1 MIEKILRFS
10 LKQKLLVL
18 FAVILLI
25 AGGIAAFRILPI
37 DAVPD
42 VTNIQVQI
50 LTNSPTLAPLEVERY
65 ITFPIEVAMN
75 GIPDVEEIRSV
86 SKFGLSL
93 VTVVFHDNVDI
104 YFARQLVFERLQ
116 TAAEEIP
123 PEFGKPELGPTSTG
137 LGEIYQYIIKPL
149 VPSGKDKKANQDSTV
164 LMEMRTLQ
172 DWIAKRQLLTVPG
185 INEVN
190 SFGGIEKQ
198 YQVLINPQKLLSYNL
213 TLRDVFNAVSENNA
227 NAGGAY
233 IEHANEQYLVRGSGL
248 VQSIYD
254 INNIIVKTLENGTP
268 IYVQNVADVRLG
280 SAIRQGAVTMNGEGE
295 VAAGITMMLKG
306 ENSRVVVDRIKEK
319 IKTIQRSLPDSI
331 TIEPFYDRGEL
342 VNKTIKTV
350 QTNLIEGGVLV
361 ILILV
366 LLLYNLRGGF
376 IVASVIPLSVL
387 FAVIL
392 MVATGVSG
400 NLMSLGALDFG
411 LIVDGAVVMVENAIR
426 KLHEK
431 RNGIS
436 TEETLLES
444 ALEVGRPVV
453 FAVGII
459 IIVYFPIMTLTGIEG
474 KMFKPMAYTVTY
486 ALIGALILSLTY
498 VPVMSALMFRKGKVS
513 EKESPIITWAK
524 NKYVPAL
531 RKVLHKKALVTGI
544 AVAFVTASFMIFP
557 FLGSE
562 FIPQLDEGSIALQAL
577 RLPSISLTTSVNT
590 SSMIEKEIL
599 KFPEVN
605 YVVSKTGRAEIGTDP
620 MGVEM
625 SDINVELKPKD
636 EWTTGRNKEELV
648 DAMSEQLSKLPG
660 MVFSFSQPIQL
671 RVSEL
676 IAGVRSDIA
685 IKLFGEDLETLK
697 EKAEDIAKVVTK
709 IEGAADVKV
718 EQVTGLPQLQIKVDR
733 GKIARYGINVSDVNQ
748 IIETAI
754 GGKSAGE
761 VFEGERRFDLA
772 VRFKEESRNSE
783 DAIKNIL
790 VPTPNGSSIPLSQ
803 IADIFVEEGPAQ
815 ISREHSQRKIVVEVN
830 VRGRDIGSFVE
841 EAEKIIYD
849 KVQLPAG
856 YFLEWGGTFEQLA
869 SARERLA
876 IVVPLSLF
884 LIFLLLFISF
894 GSIRNA
900 LLIYTGIPFAIVGG
914 IFSLLIRGMHFSISA
929 GVGFIALFGVAVLNG
944 VVMVSFIN
952 HLRQEG
958 KPLEEAV
965 IEGAATRL
973 RPVLMTALVASLG
986 FIPMAIS
993 TGAGAEV
1000 QRPLASVVI
1009 GGLITSTI
1017 LTLFVL
1023 PTFYIWFE
1031 KRKDEKPL

>member
-1 MIEKILRFS
+1 MIERILRFS
-10 LKQKLLVL
+10 LKQKLLIL
-18 FAVILLI
+18 FAIILLI

-116 TAAEEIP
+116 TAMEDIP

-137 LGEIYQYIIKPL
+137 LGEIYQYIIRP
-149 VPSGKDKKANQDSTV
+149 KDKNAKQDSV
-164 LMEMRTLQ
+164 SLMEMRTLQ

-198 YQVLINPQKLLSYNL
+198 YQVLIDPQKLLSYNL
-213 TLRDVFNAVSENNA
+213 TLRDVFNAVAENNA

-248 VQSIYD
+248 VQSIDD

-268 IYVQNVADVRLG
+268 IYVHNVADVQLG

-306 ENSRVVVDRIKEK
+306 ENSRVVVDRVKEK
-319 IKTIQRSLPDSI
+319 IESVKRALPDTV
-331 TIEPFYDRGEL
+331 TIEPFYDRAEL
-342 VNKTIKTV
+342 VNRTIKTV

-376 IVASVIPLSVL
+376 IVASVIPLSML
-387 FAVIL
+387 FAVIM

-400 NLMSLGALDFG
+400 NLMSLGAIDFG
-411 LIVDGAVVMVENAIR
+411 LIVDGAVVMVENTIR

-431 RNGIS
+431 RNGVS
-436 TEETLLES
+436 AEETILEA

-498 VPVMSALMFRKGKVS
+498 VPVMNALMYRKGKVT
-513 EKESPIITWAK
+513 EKESPIISWTK
-524 NKYVPAL
+524 KKYVPLL
-531 RKVLHKKALVTGI
+531 RKILHKRIIVT
-544 AVAFVTASFMIFP
+544 AVAGAFVIISLLIFP

-562 FIPQLDEGSIALQAL
+562 FIPQLDEGSIAIQAL
-577 RLPSISLTTSVNT
+577 RLPSISLTTAVNT
-590 SSMIEKEIL
+590 SSLIEKEIL

-648 DAMSEQLSKLPG
+648 NAMSEQLSKLPG

-671 RVSEL
+671 RVAEL

-697 EKAEDIAKVVTK
+697 EKAEEIAKVVTK

-718 EQVTGLPQLQIKVDR
+718 EQVTGLPQLQIKIDR
-733 GKIARYGINVSDVNQ
+733 GKIARYGINVADVNQ

-761 VFEGERRFDLA
+761 VFEGERRFDLV
-772 VRFKEESRNSE
+772 VRFKESARS
-783 DAIKNIL
+783 DIDVIKNIL

-803 IADIFVEEGPAQ
+803 IADVYVEEGPAQ
-815 ISREHSQRKIVVEVN
+815 ISREHSQRRIVVELN

-841 EAEKIIYD
+841 EAERTIYD
-849 KVQLPAG
+849 KVNLPAG
-856 YFLEWGGTFEQLA
+856 YYLEWGGTFEQLA

-900 LLIYTGIPFAIVGG
+900 LLIYTGIPFAVVGG
-914 IFSLLIRGMHFSISA
+914 VFSLLIRGMHFSISA

-958 KPLEEAV
+958 KPLEDAV

-1000 QRPLASVVI
+1000 QRPLATVVI

-1023 PTFYIWFE
+1023 PTFYMWFE
-1031 KRKDEKPL
+1031 KRKEEKPL

>member
-1 MIEKILRFS
+1 MIERILRFS
-10 LKQKLLVL
+10 LKQKLLIL
-18 FAVILLI
+18 FAIILLI

-116 TAAEEIP
+116 TAMEDIP

-137 LGEIYQYIIKPL
+137 LGEIYQYIIRP
-149 VPSGKDKKANQDSTV
+149 KDKSKIQDSTS

-190 SFGGIEKQ
+190 SFGGLEKQ
-198 YQVLINPQKLLSYNL
+198 YQVLIDPQKLLSYNL
-213 TLRDVFNAVSENNA
+213 TLRDVYNAVTENNA

-248 VQSIYD
+248 VQSIDD

-268 IYVQNVADVRLG
+268 IYVHNVADVQLG

-306 ENSRVVVDRIKEK
+306 ENSRVVVDRVKEK
-319 IKTIQRSLPDSI
+319 IESVKRALPDTV
-331 TIEPFYDRGEL
+331 TIEPFYDRAEL
-342 VNKTIKTV
+342 VNRTIKTV

-376 IVASVIPLSVL
+376 IVASVIPLSML
-387 FAVIL
+387 FAVIM

-400 NLMSLGALDFG
+400 NLMSLGAIDFG
-411 LIVDGAVVMVENAIR
+411 LIVDGAVVMVENTIR

-431 RNGIS
+431 RNGVS
-436 TEETLLES
+436 AEETILEA

-498 VPVMSALMFRKGKVS
+498 VPVMNALMYRKGKVT
-513 EKESPIITWAK
+513 EKESPIISWTK
-524 NKYVPAL
+524 KKYVPLL
-531 RKVLHKKALVTGI
+531 RKILHKRIIVT
-544 AVAFVTASFMIFP
+544 AVAGAFVIISLLIFP

-562 FIPQLDEGSIALQAL
+562 FIPQLDEGSIAIQAL
-577 RLPSISLTTSVNT
+577 RLPSISLTTAVNT
-590 SSMIEKEIL
+590 SSLIEKEIL

-648 DAMSEQLSKLPG
+648 NAMSEQLSKLPG

-671 RVSEL
+671 RVAEL

-697 EKAEDIAKVVTK
+697 EKAEEIAKVVTK

-718 EQVTGLPQLQIKVDR
+718 EQVTGLPQLQIKIDR
-733 GKIARYGINVSDVNQ
+733 GKIARYGINVADVNQ

-761 VFEGERRFDLA
+761 VFEGERRFDLV
-772 VRFKEESRNSE
+772 VRFKESARS
-783 DAIKNIL
+783 DIDVIKNIL

-803 IADIFVEEGPAQ
+803 IADVYVEEGPAQ
-815 ISREHSQRKIVVEVN
+815 ISREHSQRRIVVELN

-841 EAEKIIYD
+841 EAERTIYD
-849 KVQLPAG
+849 KVNLPAG
-856 YFLEWGGTFEQLA
+856 YYLEWGGTFEQLA

-900 LLIYTGIPFAIVGG
+900 LLIYTGIPFAVVGG
-914 IFSLLIRGMHFSISA
+914 VFSLLIRGMHFSISA

-958 KPLEEAV
+958 KPLEDAV

-1000 QRPLASVVI
+1000 QRPLATVVI

-1023 PTFYIWFE
+1023 PTFYMWFE
-1031 KRKDEKPL
+1031 KRKAEAPM

>member
-1 MIEKILRFS
+1 MIERILRFS
-10 LKQKLLVL
+10 LKQKLLIL

-116 TAAEEIP
+116 TAAEDIP

-137 LGEIYQYIIKPL
+137 LGEIYQYIIRP
-149 VPSGKDKKANQDSTV
+149 KDKSVKQDSV
-164 LMEMRTLQ
+164 SLMEMRTLQ

-198 YQVLINPQKLLSYNL
+198 YQVLIDPQKLLSFNL
-213 TLRDVFNAVSENNA
+213 TLRDVFNAVTENNA

-248 VQSIYD
+248 VQSIDD

-268 IYVQNVADVRLG
+268 IYVHNVADVQLG

-306 ENSRVVVDRIKEK
+306 ENSRVVVDRVKEK
-319 IKTIQRSLPDSI
+319 IETVQRALPDTV
-331 TIEPFYDRGEL
+331 TIEPFYDRAEL

-350 QTNLIEGGVLV
+350 QTNLIEGGILV

-376 IVASVIPLSVL
+376 IVASVIPLSML
-387 FAVIL
+387 FAVIM

-431 RNGIS
+431 RNGVS
-436 TEETLLES
+436 AEETLLES

-498 VPVMSALMFRKGKVS
+498 VPVMNALMFRKGKVT
-513 EKESPIITWAK
+513 EKESPIITWSK
-524 NKYVPAL
+524 KKYVPIL
-531 RKVLHKKALVTGI
+531 RKILHKRIIVT
-544 AVAFVTASFMIFP
+544 AVAGAFVIISLIIFP

-577 RLPSISLTTSVNT
+577 RLPSISLTTAVNT
-590 SSMIEKEIL
+590 TSLIEKEIL

-648 DAMSEQLSKLPG
+648 NAMSEQLSKLPG

-671 RVSEL
+671 RVAEL

-697 EKAEDIAKVVTK
+697 EKAEEIAKVVTK

-718 EQVTGLPQLQIKVDR
+718 EQVTGLPQLQIRVDR
-733 GKIARYGINVSDVNQ
+733 NKIARYGINVADVNQ

-761 VFEGERRFDLA
+761 VFEGERRFDLV
-772 VRFKEESRNSE
+772 VRFRESARS
-783 DAIKNIL
+783 DVDVIKNIL
-790 VPTPNGSSIPLSQ
+790 VPMPNGSSIPLSQ
-803 IADIFVEEGPAQ
+803 IADVYVEEGPAQ
-815 ISREHSQRKIVVEVN
+815 ISREHSQRRIVVELN

-841 EAEKIIYD
+841 EAERIIYD

-856 YFLEWGGTFEQLA
+856 YYLEWGGTFEQLA

-914 IFSLLIRGMHFSISA
+914 VFSLLIRGMHFSISA

-1000 QRPLASVVI
+1000 QRPLATVVI

-1023 PTFYIWFE
+1023 PTLYMWFE
-1031 KRKDEKPL
+1031 KRKAEAPM

>member
-1 MIEKILRFS
+1 MIERILRFS
-10 LKQKLLVL
+10 LKQKLLIL

-75 GIPDVEEIRSV
+75 GIPDVEEIRSI

-93 VTVVFHDNVDI
+93 VTVVFQDNVDI

-116 TAAEEIP
+116 TAMEDIP

-137 LGEIYQYIIKPL
+137 LGEIYQYIIRP
-149 VPSGKDKKANQDSTV
+149 KDKSKIQDSTS

-190 SFGGIEKQ
+190 SFGGLEKQ
-198 YQVLINPQKLLSYNL
+198 YQVLIDPQKLLSYNL
-213 TLRDVFNAVSENNA
+213 TLRDVFNAVAENNA

-248 VQSIYD
+248 VQSIDD

-268 IYVQNVADVRLG
+268 IYVHNVADVQLG

-306 ENSRVVVDRIKEK
+306 ENSRVVVDRVKEK
-319 IKTIQRSLPDSI
+319 IESVKRALPDTV
-331 TIEPFYDRGEL
+331 TIEPFYDRAEL
-342 VNKTIKTV
+342 VNRTIKTV

-376 IVASVIPLSVL
+376 IVASVIPLSML
-387 FAVIL
+387 FAVIM

-400 NLMSLGALDFG
+400 NLMSLGAIDFG
-411 LIVDGAVVMVENAIR
+411 LIVDGAVVMVENTIR

-431 RNGIS
+431 RNGVS
-436 TEETLLES
+436 AEETILEA

-498 VPVMSALMFRKGKVS
+498 VPVMNALMYRKGKVT
-513 EKESPIITWAK
+513 EKESPIISWTK
-524 NKYVPAL
+524 KKYVPLL
-531 RKVLHKKALVTGI
+531 RKILHKRIIVT
-544 AVAFVTASFMIFP
+544 AVAGAFVIISLLIFP

-562 FIPQLDEGSIALQAL
+562 FIPQLDEGSIAIQAL
-577 RLPSISLTTSVNT
+577 RLPSISLTTAVNT
-590 SSMIEKEIL
+590 SSLIEKEIL

-648 DAMSEQLSKLPG
+648 NAMSEQLSKLPG

-671 RVSEL
+671 RVAEL

-697 EKAEDIAKVVTK
+697 EKAEEIAKVVTK

-718 EQVTGLPQLQIKVDR
+718 EQVTGLPQLQIKIDR
-733 GKIARYGINVSDVNQ
+733 GKIARYGINVADVNQ

-761 VFEGERRFDLA
+761 VFEGERRFDLV
-772 VRFKEESRNSE
+772 VRFKESARS
-783 DAIKNIL
+783 DIDVIKNIL

-803 IADIFVEEGPAQ
+803 IADVYVEEGPAQ
-815 ISREHSQRKIVVEVN
+815 ISREHSQRRIVVELN

-841 EAEKIIYD
+841 EAERTIYD
-849 KVQLPAG
+849 KVNLPAG
-856 YFLEWGGTFEQLA
+856 YYLEWGGTFEQLA

-900 LLIYTGIPFAIVGG
+900 LLIYTGIPFAVVGG
-914 IFSLLIRGMHFSISA
+914 VFSLLIRGMHFSISA

-958 KPLEEAV
+958 KPLEDAV

-1000 QRPLASVVI
+1000 QRPLATVVI

-1023 PTFYIWFE
+1023 PTFYMWFE
-1031 KRKDEKPL
+1031 KRKAEAPM

>member
-1 MIEKILRFS
+1 MIERILRFS

-116 TAAEEIP
+116 KAAKDIP
-123 PEFGKPELGPTSTG
+123 PEFGKPELGPISTG
-137 LGEIYQYIIKPL
+137 LGEIYQYIIRP
-149 VPSGKDKKANQDSTV
+149 KDKKAKQDSTT

-198 YQVLINPQKLLSYNL
+198 YQVLVDPQKLLSYNL
-213 TLRDVFNAVSENNA
+213 TLRDVFNAVAENNA
-227 NAGGAY
+227 NTGGAY

-248 VQSIYD
+248 VQSIDD

-268 IYVQNVADVRLG
+268 IYVHNVADVQLG

-295 VAAGITMMLKG
+295 VVAGITMMLKG
-306 ENSRVVVDRIKEK
+306 ENSRVVVDRVKEK
-319 IKTIQRSLPDSI
+319 IETVQRALPDSV
-331 TIEPFYDRGEL
+331 TIEPFYDRAEL

-350 QTNLIEGGVLV
+350 QTNLIEGGILV

-376 IVASVIPLSVL
+376 IVASVIPLSML
-387 FAVIL
+387 FAVIM

-431 RNGIS
+431 RNGVS
-436 TEETLLES
+436 AEETLLES

-498 VPVMSALMFRKGKVS
+498 VPVMSALMFRKGKVT
-513 EKESPIITWAK
+513 EKESPIITWSK
-524 NKYVPAL
+524 KKYVPIL
-531 RKVLHKKALVTGI
+531 KKILHKRIFVTGI
-544 AVAFVTASFMIFP
+544 AAAFVIVSLVIFP

-577 RLPSISLTTSVNT
+577 RLPSVSLTTAVNT
-590 SSMIEKEIL
+590 TSLIEKEIL

-625 SDINVELKPKD
+625 SDIYVELKPKD
-636 EWTTGRNKEELV
+636 DWTTGRNKEELV
-648 DAMSEQLSKLPG
+648 TAMSEQLSKLPG

-671 RVSEL
+671 RVAEL

-697 EKAEDIAKVVTK
+697 EKAEEIAKVVTK

-718 EQVTGLPQLQIKVDR
+718 EQVTGLPQLQIRVDR
-733 GKIARYGINVSDVNQ
+733 NKIARYGINVADVNQ

-761 VFEGERRFDLA
+761 VFEGERRFDLV
-772 VRFKEESRNSE
+772 VRFRESARS
-783 DAIKNIL
+783 DVDVIKNIL

-803 IADIFVEEGPAQ
+803 IADVYVEEGPAQ
-815 ISREHSQRKIVVEVN
+815 ISREHSQRRIVVELN

-841 EAEKIIYD
+841 EAERTIYN
-849 KVQLPAG
+849 KVKLPAG
-856 YFLEWGGTFEQLA
+856 YYLEWGGTFEQLA

-914 IFSLLIRGMHFSISA
+914 VFSLLIRGMHFSISA

-1000 QRPLASVVI
+1000 QRPLATVVI

-1023 PTFYIWFE
+1023 PTFYMWFE
-1031 KRKDEKPL
+1031 KRKEEKPM

>member
-1 MIEKILRFS
+1 MIERILRFS

-18 FAVILLI
+18 FTIILLI

-116 TAAEEIP
+116 TAMEDIP
-123 PEFGKPELGPTSTG
+123 EEFGKPELGPTSTG
-137 LGEIYQYIIKPL
+137 LGEIYQYIIRP
-149 VPSGKDKKANQDSTV
+149 KDKNAKQDSTT

-172 DWIAKRQLLTVPG
+172 DWIAKRQLLTIPG

-190 SFGGIEKQ
+190 SFGGLEKQ
-198 YQVLINPQKLLSYNL
+198 YQVQIDPQKLLSYNL
-213 TLRDVFNAVSENNA
+213 TLRDIFNAVAENNA

-248 VQSIYD
+248 VQSIDD

-268 IYVQNVADVRLG
+268 IYVHNVADVQLG
-280 SAIRQGAVTMNGEGE
+280 AAIRQGAVTMNGLGE

-306 ENSRVVVDRIKEK
+306 ENSRVVVDRVKEK
-319 IKTIQRSLPDSI
+319 IETVKRALPDTV
-331 TIEPFYDRGEL
+331 TIEPFYDRAEL

-350 QTNLIEGGVLV
+350 QTNLIEGGILV

-376 IVASVIPLSVL
+376 IVASVIPLSML
-387 FAVIL
+387 FAVIM

-431 RNGIS
+431 RNGVS
-436 TEETLLES
+436 SEETILES

-459 IIVYFPIMTLTGIEG
+459 IIVYIPIMTLTGIEG

-524 NKYVPAL
+524 KKYVPAL
-531 RKVLHKKALVTGI
+531 KKVIHKKILVTTI
-544 AVAFVTASFMIFP
+544 AASFVIVSLIIFP

-562 FIPQLDEGSIALQAL
+562 FIPQLDEGAIALEVY
-577 RLPSISLTTSVNT
+577 RLPSASLTTT
-590 SSMIEKEIL
+590 IKTTTMIEDELK
-599 KFPEVN
+599 KFPEVD
-605 YVVSKTGRAEIGTDP
+605 YIVSKTGRAEIGTDP

-625 SDINVELKPKD
+625 SDVFVMLKPKD
-636 EWTTGRNKEELV
+636 EWTAGRNKSELIEEMDKSLKKIPAIV
-648 DAMSEQLSKLPG
+648 YG
-660 MVFSFSQPIQL
+660 FSQPIQL
-671 RVSEL
+671 RVAEL

-697 EKAEDIAKVVTK
+697 EKADEIAKVVTRV
-709 IEGAADVKV
+709 EGAADVKV
-718 EQVTGLPQLQIKVDR
+718 EQVTGLPQLQIRIDR
-733 GKIARYGINVSDVNQ
+733 SKIARYGINVADVNQ

-761 VFEGERRFDLA
+761 VFEGERRFDLV
-772 VRFKEESRNSE
+772 VRFKEDARNSV
-783 DAIKNIL
+783 DVIKNIL

-803 IADIFVEEGPAQ
+803 IADVYVEEGPAQ
-815 ISREHSQRKIVVEVN
+815 ISREHSQRRIVVELN

-841 EAEKIIYD
+841 EAEKTIYD

-856 YFLEWGGTFEQLA
+856 YYLEWGGTFEQLA

-914 IFSLLIRGMHFSISA
+914 VFSLLIRGMHFSISA

-1000 QRPLASVVI
+1000 QRPLATVVI

-1023 PTFYIWFE
+1023 PTFYMWFE
-1031 KRKDEKPL
+1031 KRKTEAPM